1 MATFSFRFQL
11 PERIVVYEL
20 YSGDSADMHYRVKE
34 KIAQKVDCNLV
45 KKLLRKLVTIILSPS
60 PSPLNLREKI

>member
-1 MATFSFRFQL
+1 MFSNRLQL

-45 KKLLRKLVTIILSPS
+45 KKLLQKLVTIILGLSS
-60 PSPLNLREKI
+60 

>member
-1 MATFSFRFQL
+1 MSVILKL

-34 KIAQKVDCNLV
+34 KIGQKVDCNLV
-45 KKLLRKLVTIILSPS
+45 NHLLFVFFLV
-60 PSPLNLREKI
+60 

>member
-1 MATFSFRFQL
+1 MSMLLQL

-34 KIAQKVDCNLV
+34 KIGQKVDCNLV

>member
-1 MATFSFRFQL
+1 MFSNRLQL

-45 KKLLRKLVTIILSPS
+45 KKLLR
-60 PSPLNLREKI
+60 

>member
-1 MATFSFRFQL
+1 MLLQL

-34 KIAQKVDCNLV
+34 KIGQKVDCNLV
-45 KKLLRKLVTIILSPS
+45 IIFAIFLLLFCTKV
-60 PSPLNLREKI
+60 NL

>member
-1 MATFSFRFQL
+1 MSMLLQL

-34 KIAQKVDCNLV
+34 KIGQKVDCNLV
-45 KKLLRKLVTIILSPS
+45 IIFAIFLLLFCTKV
-60 PSPLNLREKI
+60 NL